1 MLSVRLLLPFALL
14 PLAAAAPTQVQSP
27 PPLGATPE
35 RVAAIADC
43 KGRWF
48 EAAAIVDPATK
59 RGTRIRLCS
68 KPGASDAEWAATLK
82 AARDQLQA
90 RAMPAEPKAKLLA
103 QVDAAIA
110 KVAAAPA
117 PAVAP
122 APPMT
127 VANSAPPPV
136 LMPPVPAAP
145 PPLQT
150 ARPAVAAARAPSIAL
165 TCAERGQP
173 GEGPCGLL
181 GRDSILVVKAV
192 SGMDQGAR
200 LRLLRRGEDR
210 GEIKLAALRSGQTA
224 RVGLPEKLCAGVN
237 SSKVE
242 FQLLGPTGTG
252 GQRFG
257 PYNLRC

>member
-1 MLSVRLLLPFALL
+1 MFSVRLLLPVALL
-14 PLAAAAPTQVQSP
+14 PLAGAAPTQVQPP

-68 KPGASDAEWAATLK
+68 KPGASDAEWASTLK
-82 AARDQLQA
+82 AARDQLTA

-103 QVDAAIA
+103 QIDAAIA

-117 PAVAP
+117 AAAP
-122 APPMT
+122 APPTT
-127 VANSAPPPV
+127 VANSPPPV
-136 LMPPVPAAP
+136 VMPSMPATRP
-145 PPLQT
+145 T
-150 ARPAVAAARAPSIAL
+150 ATTVAPSIAL

-173 GEGPCGLL
+173 GEGPCGLI

-192 SGMDQGAR
+192 SGMEQGAR

-210 GEIKLAALRSGQTA
+210 GEIKIAALRSGQTV
-224 RVGLPEKLCAGVN
+224 RIGLPEKLCAGVN

-242 FQLLGPTGTG
+242 FQLLAPTGAG